1 MKHSFSSDNF
11 DAYAK
16 EGYACNP
23 TVFACI
29 DLVAKSMAAI
39 PLKVKV
45 RGEYVE
51 GHPLEKL
58 LKQPNPDEGGVEFRI
73 AAASWYLITGNCFTQ
88 KLMQGKTPTQLLNWQ
103 PYNWSIMRNTGNPLP
118 LRYIFGKGQ
127 TFEKNFEVDI
137 FTGKSEIMHW
147 RSFNPSRES
156 SEFGQAPLKAAASSV
171 DSANASRLWNYS
183 TTQNSGSASILV
195 TTEQEVT
202 PKQQQQLEQSL
213 VEKWMG
219 PKNANKIKVMGSASK
234 VQVIS
239 MTPKDME
246 WLNGLKLNAQ
256 EICSVFKTPTQ
267 LLGIE
272 GSQTYAN
279 FAEARVAMAVMATM
293 PLLTLYVSELNRFLA
308 SDFGPDVEIYFDKND
323 VDALEPLRREARA
336 EKLATSVL
344 TINEKRAVIG
354 YERIEEEDADSLFVS
369 PQDIPLGLNM
379 YESDMNDQGQGKS
392 VQKK

>member
-1 MKHSFSSDNF
+1 
-11 DAYAK
+11 
-16 EGYACNP
+16 
-23 TVFACI
+23 
-29 DLVAKSMAAI
+29 
-39 PLKVKV
+39 
-45 RGEYVE
+45 
-51 GHPLEKL
+51 
-58 LKQPNPDEGGVEFRI
+58 
-73 AAASWYLITGNCFTQ
+73 
-88 KLMQGKTPTQLLNWQ
+88 
-103 PYNWSIMRNTGNPLP
+103 
-118 LRYIFGKGQ
+118 
-127 TFEKNFEVDI
+127 
-137 FTGKSEIMHW
+137 
-147 RSFNPSRES
+147 
-156 SEFGQAPLKAAASSV
+156 
-171 DSANASRLWNYS
+171 
-183 TTQNSGSASILV
+183 
-195 TTEQEVT
+195 
-202 PKQQQQLEQSL
+202 
-213 VEKWMG
+213 
-219 PKNANKIKVMGSASK
+219 MGSASK